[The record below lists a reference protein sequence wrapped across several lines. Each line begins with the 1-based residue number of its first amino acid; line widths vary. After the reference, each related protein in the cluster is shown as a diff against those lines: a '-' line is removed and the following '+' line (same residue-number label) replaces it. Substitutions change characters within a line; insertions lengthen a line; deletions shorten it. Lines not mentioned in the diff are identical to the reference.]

1 MVRFFQF
8 DICILGFCSVL
19 CSFFSLFWPY
29 FNTHIHRHE
38 KSNTTDFFAP
48 FLLTGYVHWL
58 AIVDRA
64 DFCFSCEP
72 FCLVFQINHTYF
84 RSFVFFIRCVHM
96 HTTNTIIMDVN
107 RIGPNSTLIHSNRK
121 LFRTNREKKQE
132 PTISPIQLFRV
143 GCEWVFWKSDCG
155 DMSHNL
161 SNVVYLFDRGA
172 ENTDDKLQ
180 LIHFWTNW
188 TTL

>member
-1 MVRFFQF
+1 MA
-8 DICILGFCSVL
+8 IGSGT
-19 CSFFSLFWPY
+19 FFSIRHMYTWFLFGFVLFFLP
-29 FNTHIHRHE
+29 FLAIFQHTHTKTR
-38 KSNTTDFFAP
+38 KKQYYRFLCAFFAHCLCT
-48 FLLTGYVHWL
+48 FRL

-121 LFRTNREKKQE
+121 LFRTNREKKTRAHYFTYS
-132 PTISPIQLFRV
+132 TISCWLWMGVLEIRLWWYV
-143 GCEWVFWKSDCG
+143 
-155 DMSHNL
+155 
-161 SNVVYLFDRGA
+161 A
-172 ENTDDKLQ
+172 
-180 LIHFWTNW
+180 
-188 TTL
+188 